1 MTVES
6 ATYISQLVPA
16 NPSSSDNISE
26 GDDQLRL
33 IKSVLQAQF
42 PNIGAAAVNPTAA
55 QFNKLGFEPGTV
67 VMFASNTVPTTET
80 VSGVRD
86 WLLCD
91 GGNYSTSTYSTLYG
105 TIGTVF
111 GTSGSNF
118 KVPDYRSF
126 VPIGVAG
133 SFVLGSG
140 TSEIAGA
147 GTDAVKLQPINFL
160 IKT

>member
-67 VMFASNTVPTTET
+67 VMFASNTAPTTET
-80 VSGVRD
+80 ISGVRD

-111 GTSGSNF
+111 GVVGSNF
-118 KVPDYRSF
+118 KVPDYSQHSP
-126 VPIGVAG
+126 VGIGG
-133 SFVLGSG
+133 TFVLG
-140 TSEIAGA
+140 TATA
-147 GTDAVKLQPINFL
+147 ALAATGTDVITLQPINFL